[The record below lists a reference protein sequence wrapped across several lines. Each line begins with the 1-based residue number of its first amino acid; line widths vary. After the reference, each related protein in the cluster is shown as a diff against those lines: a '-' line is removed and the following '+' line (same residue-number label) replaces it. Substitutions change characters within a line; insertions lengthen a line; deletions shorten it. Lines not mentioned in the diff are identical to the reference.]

1 MNKSRKLR
9 IYSNVLIWKISLHT
23 NLLTQ
28 VNSYEVIIDNAPL
41 KLSDW
46 KSLLNLGINF
56 FRNLPLES
64 RVNYKPTTSRIICFT
79 WGSTMNMLH
88 SFEKYLH
95 LPDDALMKI
104 RRPIAGTFFLV
115 DYINAQYL
123 KSACWTCDVA
133 CWAKMSLML
142 TSSLFTC
149 ESLP

>member
-1 MNKSRKLR
+1 
-9 IYSNVLIWKISLHT
+9 
-23 NLLTQ
+23 
-28 VNSYEVIIDNAPL
+28 
-41 KLSDW
+41 
-46 KSLLNLGINF
+46 
-56 FRNLPLES
+56 
-64 RVNYKPTTSRIICFT
+64 
-79 WGSTMNMLH
+79 MNMLH

-142 TSSLFTC
+142 TSILFTC
-149 ESLP
+149 ESLPLLHKIQSHVHALIRLLLSNINSFAKTLWDLGGLSFRRRWDAWYKGWDPAWRRRLV